1 MNRRITLI
9 SVLLALVI
17 VGLIAGFFT
26 GSIQNALSAPMSQ
39 AMGGLVNG
47 GLVNGAPT
55 PVSATVQPGKPGQ
68 GKAVR
73 GGTTQ
78 QPANGVNTLA
88 QDTFQ
93 RQNQQLWGTASDGR
107 TWEGDANKA
116 NAFSIANGVG
126 QIANAQGALNALL
139 GLPGTDM
146 EVMVSGSLNH
156 FDNGN
161 VNLGVV
167 LRWTDNNDW
176 YKALIDGTH
185 VSLLKRVKGVTTTL
199 ASVPFQA
206 QDGKMYSLRFQAI
219 GAMLFARAWP
229 VGSPEPQNWMLN
241 VTDMTL
247 TTGQAGVRVVVQG
260 QSVVNITTFSVLPAT
275 LGNTA

>member
-9 SVLLALVI
+9 SLLVILVI

-26 GSIQNALSAPMSQ
+26 GSIQNALSAPMGGFG
-39 AMGGLVNG
+39 MGSGGRGMGTNGFVNG
-47 GLVNGAPT
+47 IPT
-55 PVSATVQPGKPGQ
+55 PAKTVPQPAKPM
-68 GKAVR
+68 
-73 GGTTQ
+73 Q
-78 QPANGVNTLA
+78 QPDNGVNTLA

-107 TWEGDANKA
+107 MWEGDANTA
-116 NAFSIANGVG
+116 NAFSIVNDAG

-139 GLPGTDM
+139 GLPGKDM
-146 EVMVSGSLNH
+146 EVMVSGSLNR
-156 FDNGN
+156 FNNGA

-167 LRWTDNNDW
+167 LRWIDDNDW
-176 YKALIDGTH
+176 YKVLIDGTH

-199 ASVPFQA
+199 ATQPFQA
-206 QDGKMYSLRFQAI
+206 QGGKMYSLRFQVI
-219 GAMLFARAWP
+219 GAMLFARVWP

-241 VTDMTL
+241 LTDTTL
-247 TTGQAGVRVVVQG
+247 TSGQAGVRVVVQA

-275 LGNTA
+275 LENTA

>member
-1 MNRRITLI
+1 MSRRITLI
-9 SVLLALVI
+9 SVLLVLVI

-26 GSIQNALSAPMSQ
+26 GSIQKALSAP
-39 AMGGLVNG
+39 MGGLVNG
-47 GLVNGAPT
+47 TPTAVPVAPK
-55 PVSATVQPGKPGQ
+55 SAKQGQ
-68 GKAVR
+68 GKVVP

-78 QPANGVNTLA
+78 NMNILS

-116 NAFSIANGVG
+116 NAFSIANGAG
-126 QIANAQGALNALL
+126 QIANAQGTLNALL

-146 EVMVSGSLNH
+146 EVMASGSLNH

-167 LRWTDNNDW
+167 LRWTDDKDW

-185 VSLLKRVKGVTTTL
+185 VRLLKRVNGVTTTL
-199 ASVPFQA
+199 ATTPFQA
-206 QDGKMYSLRFQAI
+206 QGGKMYSLRFQAI
-219 GAMLFARAWP
+219 GAMFFASAWP
-229 VGSPEPQNWMLN
+229 VGSPEPQKWMLN
-241 VTDMTL
+241 ATDTTL
-247 TTGQAGVRVVVQG
+247 TTGQAGVRVLVQA
-260 QSVVNITTFSVLPAT
+260 QSVVDITAFRVLPAT
-275 LGNTA
+275 LGSTA